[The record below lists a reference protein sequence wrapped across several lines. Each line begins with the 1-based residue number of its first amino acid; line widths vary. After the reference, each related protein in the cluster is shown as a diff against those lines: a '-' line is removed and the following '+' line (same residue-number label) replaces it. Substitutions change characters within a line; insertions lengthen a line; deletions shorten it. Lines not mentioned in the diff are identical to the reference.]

1 MFVHYLLYKTLPHK
15 SLVDSTNA
23 ETVEGNVGMPESAP
37 PPETSHVLWI
47 IKIQGQDNQ
56 KKPLATL
63 SLGVNWLFSQ

>member
-1 MFVHYLLYKTLPHK
+1 
-15 SLVDSTNA
+15 
-23 ETVEGNVGMPESAP
+23 MPESAP

-63 SLGVNWLFSQ
+63 SLGVNWLFSQFYANTKGQIWHS